1 VSHVRVH
8 SYLYSFTYLYSSPAQ
23 PEDVFE
29 TNYLWYRTSAAI
41 DSYMEE
47 QETKNKEEAA
57 VETAEGKQKEAEDG
71 HEAEAEVQVREERA
85 CVFVCGLDIVYVLLV
100 CMRVPTPGSCT
111 HISPI
116 HTHIHTHTHMR
127 SHATQVVPEFEEKF
141 FVPREWK
148 SMGSDKDVDLLT
160 VKNSRPFQLGFSM
173 SQARF
178 KFGKQVR
185 MCECVCV
192 SVCVSVYV

>member
-1 VSHVRVH
+1 MSHVRVH
-8 SYLYSFTYLYSSPAQ
+8 SCLYSFTYIYIYRLSQ

-100 CMRVPTPGSCT
+100 CMRVPTPGSYT

-116 HTHIHTHTHMR
+116 HTHIHTHTHTL
-127 SHATQVVPEFEEKF
+127 SC
-141 FVPREWK
+141 
-148 SMGSDKDVDLLT
+148 
-160 VKNSRPFQLGFSM
+160 NSGGP
-173 SQARF
+173 
-178 KFGKQVR
+178 
-185 MCECVCV
+185 
-192 SVCVSVYV
+192 